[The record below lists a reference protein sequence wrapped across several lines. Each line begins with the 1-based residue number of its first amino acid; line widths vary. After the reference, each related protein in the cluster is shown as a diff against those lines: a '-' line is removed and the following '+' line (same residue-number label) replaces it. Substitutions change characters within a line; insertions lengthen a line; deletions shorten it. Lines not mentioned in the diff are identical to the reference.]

1 MESAQFKK
9 QILGMSDK
17 LFRLA
22 KSMLRDDDAAKDA
35 VQDLNMKLWE
45 KRDVL
50 DEVLNISAFT
60 MQSMRNR
67 CLDIIRQTHI
77 PDELDSNLM
86 SNEMNPYQRAEQS
99 DMVKKIKMLIDR
111 LPEMQ
116 RTAIRLRDV
125 EEMEIREIAEIM
137 EISESAV
144 SANLSRARQRIREQ
158 VWKEQK
164 QVEEKVWRT

>member
-50 DEVLNISAFT
+50 DEVLNVSAFT